1 VSAARYRFLVHR
13 RHDAYRLVVREGV
26 AFPAAG
32 DEADWRETRVR
43 EAADVN
49 DQVRADVDRD
59 GYSLFRI
66 GLSFADVRAD

>member
-1 VSAARYRFLVHR
+1 VSARYRFMVHR
-13 RHDAYRLVVREGV
+13 RHEAFRLVVREGA

-32 DEADWRETRVR
+32 IEADWRETRVR

-49 DQVRADVDRD
+49 DQVRTDVERD

-66 GLSFADVRAD
+66 GLTFADLPAG